1 MIDLKMKRWI
11 DDASYEELLR
21 KWRFAS
27 AGDPYFQGESGI
39 YYSNVMAQ
47 KRMAVDHVAASK
59 RIGWTKREWK
69 E

>member
-1 MIDLKMKRWI
+1 MINLKMKRWI

-27 AGDPYFQGESGI
+27 VGDPYFQGETGT

-59 RIGWTKREWK
+59 RIGWG
-69 E
+69 